1 MNETL
6 CEKQNLKI
14 LSVGSLFVLKTKYM
28 YVLII
33 NIVPDNTICFFLKK
47 KPPTLCHLIWYALC
61 VHKKQNH
68 FVCVSNSEM
77 QAIFTSNYMY
87 YTLIYKISNFCSL
100 KNWLRHSTFFH

>member
-1 MNETL
+1 MNEIL

-47 KPPTLCHLIWYALC
+47 KNPNTLSFDMICTLCSQEAKSLVLC
-61 VHKKQNH
+61 VK
-68 FVCVSNSEM
+68 F
-77 QAIFTSNYMY
+77 
-87 YTLIYKISNFCSL
+87 
-100 KNWLRHSTFFH
+100 